1 MERYRGRIE
10 RRKEGG
16 RKEASRAIRGGKK
29 ACRCKRVIF
38 FKVVGAH
45 PASSGMMELEV
56 LRALESRV
64 ASLERELREH
74 QEAICAS
81 PPLALRELKRQVDSF
96 KNKLETTEHL
106 SWLGEYVDEDITA
119 RPPSQ
124 STASLGSAISR
135 LPFRALRVDRVETD
149 IRQSRRV
156 GASIVL
162 LHSISFSFVVVGQ
175 TIAFGGTI
183 IIL

>member
-1 MERYRGRIE
+1 
-10 RRKEGG
+10 
-16 RKEASRAIRGGKK
+16 
-29 ACRCKRVIF
+29 
-38 FKVVGAH
+38 
-45 PASSGMMELEV
+45 MELEV

-119 RPPSQ
+119 RRIFRLRPPSQ
-124 STASLGSAISR
+124 STARPWDLLYRAFFSR
-135 LPFRALRVDRVETD
+135 
-149 IRQSRRV
+149 S
-156 GASIVL
+156 
-162 LHSISFSFVVVGQ
+162 
-175 TIAFGGTI
+175 
-183 IIL
+183 

>member
-1 MERYRGRIE
+1 M
-10 RRKEGG
+10 
-16 RKEASRAIRGGKK
+16 
-29 ACRCKRVIF
+29 IF

-119 RPPSQ
+119 RRIFRLRPPSQ

-135 LPFRALRVDRVETD
+135 LLFALSE
-149 IRQSRRV
+149 
-156 GASIVL
+156 
-162 LHSISFSFVVVGQ
+162 
-175 TIAFGGTI
+175 
-183 IIL
+183 

>member
-1 MERYRGRIE
+1 M
-10 RRKEGG
+10 
-16 RKEASRAIRGGKK
+16 
-29 ACRCKRVIF
+29 IF

-106 SWLGEYVDEDITA
+106 SWLGEYVDEILYGSANLSASASSA
-119 RPPSQ
+119 RVP
-124 STASLGSAISR
+124 SLGSAISR
-135 LPFRALRVDRVETD
+135 LLFALFEY
-149 IRQSRRV
+149 
-156 GASIVL
+156 L
-162 LHSISFSFVVVGQ
+162 E
-175 TIAFGGTI
+175 
-183 IIL
+183 